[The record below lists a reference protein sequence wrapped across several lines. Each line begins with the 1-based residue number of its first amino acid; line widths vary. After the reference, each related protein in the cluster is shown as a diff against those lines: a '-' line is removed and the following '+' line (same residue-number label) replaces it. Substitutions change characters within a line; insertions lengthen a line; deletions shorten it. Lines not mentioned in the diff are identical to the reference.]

1 MAVTTLGIDLA
12 KHVFHLYGEDARGKA
27 VLRKWLSRAAL
38 KPFLAT
44 LPPCR
49 VGMEAC
55 GGAHYWAREF
65 QQLGYEVH
73 LINPKFVKPFVKS
86 NKNDDRDAEAICE
99 AVTRPNLRFVP
110 VKTVAQAFLA
120 IPADTRGAFQP
131 RSHLRAENEPPFVF
145 FRPQVGTIVVSPGF
159 SLRSPEA

>member
-1 MAVTTLGIDLA
+1 MDPARIFLHAEEVISASEKIDRESPPMPVTTVGIDLA

-27 VLRKWLSRAAL
+27 VLRKRLSRAAL

-65 QQLGYEVH
+65 RQLGH
-73 LINPKFVKPFVKS
+73 
-86 NKNDDRDAEAICE
+86 
-99 AVTRPNLRFVP
+99 
-110 VKTVAQAFLA
+110 
-120 IPADTRGAFQP
+120 
-131 RSHLRAENEPPFVF
+131 
-145 FRPQVGTIVVSPGF
+145 
-159 SLRSPEA
+159 